1 MKQPPSSPRST
12 KTEPHPKPEP
22 VDEWQAYPDRAEA
35 AGITITPSDSMPY
48 DPMPE
53 PIDIG
58 GVSLSDAVIEDRYDY
73 REWE

>member
-1 MKQPPSSPRST
+1 M
-12 KTEPHPKPEP
+12 TEPNPKLHPD
-22 VDEWQAYPDRAEA
+22 DEWQAFLDRAKA
-35 AGITITPSDSMPY
+35 AGITITPSVSTPY